1 MIEFITEEFLED
13 DNSWTALFVKTD
25 NRDWHMTQPN
35 YGTED
40 KEEIIKQLKNYE
52 QHE

>member
-1 MIEFITEEFLED
+1 MNIEFLMDEFFDED
-13 DNSWTALFVKTD
+13 CSWNALFVKTD
-25 NRDWHMTQPN
+25 NRDWHMAQPN

-52 QHE
+52 